1 VQPLFYAQLEAAETL
16 IFLVEGPADLRQG
29 IQVPMDEPGTAAK
42 EAGYRPFKRYALKM
56 ATGSGKTTVMG
67 MLAAWSIGVTAHDD
81 EHWRHVTPAKL
92 LESGGS
98 DGTRTRGLR
107 RDRPAL

>member
-29 IQVPMDEPGTAAK
+29 VQVPMDEPGTAAK

-81 EHWRHVTPAKL
+81 EH
-92 LESGGS
+92 
-98 DGTRTRGLR
+98 
-107 RDRPAL
+107 